1 MLNPFNI
8 PTTSI
13 TSNGSSGLT
22 LPLSHINGTGV
33 FSSLGYN
40 PYNPYNTTQHATTV
54 VVDTV
59 ENTHIKIRNKI
70 KKLITD
76 IFTVNKDIIK
86 LQEFLNY
93 YDIYEIKLVGGA
105 VIDIIENRKPKDF
118 DCLHGANVFN
128 KLHYISNSNYSK
140 TLIYKGLK
148 IQFLKQEYTNN
159 FDFTVAQNTVT
170 IRKNAVE
177 VVYQDLDSLLYKK
190 LVPVSYEDQKMV
202 LQSLSRIPHWQK
214 KGYTI
219 DELTYSSLLNTL
231 RKNIVTKS

>member
-1 MLNPFNI
+1 MLNPYNI
-8 PTTSI
+8 PTTTI
-13 TSNGSSGLT
+13 TSNGSSLT
-22 LPLSHINGTGV
+22 SFPLSHINGNGA

-40 PYNPYNTTQHATTV
+40 PYHATQYATTTI
-54 VVDTV
+54 VDNV
-59 ENTHIKIRNKI
+59 ETTHIKIRNKI

-86 LQEFLNY
+86 LQEFIKY
-93 YDIYEIKLVGGA
+93 YDMFEIKLIGGA
-105 VIDIIENRKPKDF
+105 VIDIIENRQPKDF
-118 DCLHGANVFN
+118 DCLDGQNTPN
-128 KLHYISNSNYSK
+128 KLHYISDSNYAQ
-140 TLIYKGLK
+140 TIMYKGLK
-148 IQFLKQEYTNN
+148 IQFLKQNHTNN
-159 FDFTVAQNTVT
+159 FDFTIAQNTVT

-177 VVYQDLDSLLYKK
+177 VTYQDLDSLLYKK
-190 LVPVSYEDQKMV
+190 LVPVSYENQKMV